1 MLEGIS
7 LEMLSRSRWEG
18 GSAHIAWSSAV
29 PSLLQ
34 LLLLSAAEGCGV
46 VYLWV
51 SSTDT
56 GGLILTSSG
65 GYLGAVKLEL
75 SYVRSRDP

>member
-7 LEMLSRSRWEG
+7 LVTLSRSRWEG

-34 LLLLSAAEGCGV
+34 LLLLSAAEGCGM

-51 SSTDT
+51 SVLIR
-56 GGLILTSSG
+56 GGSFLPLSG

-75 SYVRSRDP
+75 SYVQSQDP